1 VDFEERPVDDNPAWF
16 DEAAALSATVPIIVR
31 GDHVE
36 VGWQGE
42 HG

>member
-1 VDFEERPVDDNPAWF
+1 VDDNPQWW
-16 DEAAALSATVPIIVR
+16 EQALQYSFSVPVIIWGE
-31 GDHVE
+31 GDVE